1 MLGLVRVLF
10 EEEVRVFV
18 ESRSVVVVLDLD
30 VVLVVEWVL
39 PAWVV
44 FDSQV
49 FFPQV

>member
-18 ESRSVVVVLDLD
+18 GSRRVAVVLDLD

-39 PAWVV
+39 PA
-44 FDSQV
+44 
-49 FFPQV
+49 